1 MKVKL
6 GELEGCASRQP
17 TPDQSRGFV
26 GPLERFGDLD
36 LPAKTSF
43 RFADLMEIADRYLQ
57 RLQREQLKLFQKH
70 GSHDLETDIYTLDT
84 PEAVAAYRAEYAEL
98 VKVEIDLPGEKFRL
112 SDFKTSSSP
121 RPNDLRALHWLI
133 DRGKPEV
140 DDAELDRVFG
150 SEPPAEGEVSFQHGG
165 SLEDDP
171 AKEIDRQPVDN
182 VLDLPDRQKAAAT
195 A

>member
-1 MKVKL
+1 MRVTL
-6 GELEGCASRQP
+6 AQLEGCASRQP
-17 TPDQSRGFV
+17 TPDQPRGFV
-26 GPLERFGDLD
+26 GPLERLGDLD

-43 RFADLMEIADRYLQ
+43 RFADLMEIADKYLQ
-57 RLQREQLKLFQKH
+57 RLQKEKLKLFQKH
-70 GSHDLETDIYTLDT
+70 GSHDPETDIYTLET
-84 PEAVAAYRAEYAEL
+84 SEAAAAYRAEYAEL

-140 DDAELDRVFG
+140 DDAEIDRVFG
-150 SEPPAEGEVSFQHGG
+150 FEPPAEEDVDSVNEPADAAAG
-165 SLEDDP
+165 SES
-171 AKEIDRQPVDN
+171 N
-182 VLDLPDRQKAAAT
+182 VLDLPARSAT